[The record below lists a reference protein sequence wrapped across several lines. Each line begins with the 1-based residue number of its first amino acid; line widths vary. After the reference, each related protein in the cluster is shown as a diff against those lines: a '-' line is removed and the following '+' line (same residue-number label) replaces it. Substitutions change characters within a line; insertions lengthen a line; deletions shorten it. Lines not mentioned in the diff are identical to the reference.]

1 MLTSIPAAWTV
12 RGTSFAL
19 WALAGASTVAWG
31 IKLSGNPHAVTL
43 PPPTARQAA
52 PVDPAALARLLGGT
66 PAAAG
71 APMAA
76 PSLASHFHL
85 LGVAAGAHSGQGA
98 AVISIDGKPAR
109 SYRVGST
116 LEEGIVLQAVHGR
129 EAELGAP
136 GRNEPMVVLQVPA
149 LKMESVQGATLP
161 PGAASTP
168 MSAPAPMTEP
178 APAPAPAPAAAAAAA
193 PAPAPATATAPA
205 PAPAPA
211 PITEPAPSTII
222 PHAPM
227 SGASPM
233 TAPAPAPGT
242 APMLS
247 PRARA
252 G

>member
-19 WALAGASTVAWG
+19 WALAGASAVAWG
-31 IKLSGNPHAVTL
+31 LKLSGNSHAVTV
-43 PPPTARQAA
+43 PPPPARQAP
-52 PVDPAALARLLGGT
+52 PVDPVALARLLGGT

-71 APMAA
+71 APMTA
-76 PSLASHFHL
+76 PSLASRFHL

-149 LKMESVQGATLP
+149 LKMESVQGVTLP
-161 PGAASTP
+161 PGAAPSP
-168 MSAPAPMTEP
+168 MSAAAPSTE
-178 APAPAPAPAAAAAAA
+178 AA
-193 PAPAPATATAPA
+193 PAPGPA

-211 PITEPAPSTII
+211 PITEPAPSSII

-227 SGASPM
+227 TGASPM
-233 TAPAPAPGT
+233 TAPEPAPGT

-247 PRARA
+247 PRAR
-252 G
+252 GG